1 MRENVSRQAISAL
14 LLQQQLIM
22 QLSPPHTRTHSPN
35 LGSSQEQQRFGMI
48 ISRPRSSLPRRSLP
62 PATTT
67 KSNTTNNYASDNT
80 LTPLTATS
88 SREVIPTI
96 MNSQSLSSTNAGSI
110 LGTRVPQVQCVSTSY
125 PTKDGTR
132 LCWNSAIKPN
142 SVTNNALPS
151 DMPPGTVQNTN
162 YNHSLASALTF
173 SPAVSFGYP
182 FMYIPPSDFTRQ
194 LAPSYPC
201 ISSYPSQQDLQLDI
215 QPVPQLYARRDN
227 AMLEDNMCTTAGR
240 TILTSHDAKILYN

>member
-1 MRENVSRQAISAL
+1 MRERERENVSRQAISAL

-22 QLSPPHTRTHSPN
+22 QLSSPHTRTHSPN

-125 PTKDGTR
+125 PAKDGTR

-142 SVTNNALPS
+142 SVTDNALPS
-151 DMPPGTVQNTN
+151 DMP
-162 YNHSLASALTF
+162 LALC
-173 SPAVSFGYP
+173 
-182 FMYIPPSDFTRQ
+182 R
-194 LAPSYPC
+194 
-201 ISSYPSQQDLQLDI
+201 I
-215 QPVPQLYARRDN
+215 QI
-227 AMLEDNMCTTAGR
+227 
-240 TILTSHDAKILYN
+240 TIIH